1 MKNYSSMHFK
11 NKKPKPTKVKSP
23 KMKIVALT
31 VINEHSYEET
41 EGGTKSR
48 KKKSNRESLI
58 EFP

>member
-1 MKNYSSMHFK
+1 MHFK